1 MRRLLALVV
10 PLVLLVSA
18 CAQGP
23 PDPPGADPSPTGFSQ
38 IQPVEQTEKPS
49 SAPPIASASVP
60 PPDLGVLASVKVVD
74 LGEGH
79 APKVTF
85 DAPLAIEEQSIELIT
100 PGDGV
105 PVLPG
110 QLVHYRQ
117 IVVDALTGN
126 TLLETF
132 TEVAGSGYVLNDTF
146 RLRFPDTF
154 AAFTS
159 AKVGAFIGEATPERG
174 QPAAV
179 VVFQI
184 EGTEDAPDGPK
195 LLSTDE
201 VTALVNEGKLPVASF
216 DASRVPRITIPENE
230 APADLA
236 VQVLTEGSG
245 EVIGAN
251 DTITA
256 LYTGWTWEDGEQ
268 FDSAYDRGQADTFDF
283 HSVLEGWFVG
293 LTGQK
298 VGSTI
303 QLSIPES
310 MAYGEQ
316 AAGVGRPAGPL
327 VYVIK
332 IESKV

>member
-23 PDPPGADPSPTGFSQ
+23 PDPPGADPSLPDSLKCS
-38 IQPVEQTEKPS
+38 PWSKPRNPP
-49 SAPPIASASVP
+49 ALPIASASVP
-60 PPDLGVLASVKVVD
+60 PPNLGVLASVQVVD

-85 DAPLAIEEQSIELIT
+85 AAPLAIEEQSIALIT
-100 PGDGV
+100 PGDGM

-117 IVVDALTGN
+117 IVVDALTEN

-132 TEVAGSGYVLNDTF
+132 TEDAGSGYVFNDSF

-159 AKVGAFIGEATPERG
+159 AKVGAFIGEATRKG
-174 QPAAV
+174 QRAAV

-184 EGTEDAPDGPK
+184 VGTEDAPDGPK
-195 LLSTDE
+195 LLCTDE
-201 VTALVNEGKLPVASF
+201 VTALVNQGKLPVATF
-216 DASRVPRITIPENE
+216 DASRIPRITIPENE
-230 APADLA
+230 APVDLA